1 VHNIDPVETDGVVSG
16 CDFTVT
22 LFNRTSI
29 NFRNFTINM
38 SWDDVVSERFKFD
51 KYVESVMSKEDLIK
65 FKDVIKEE
73 APTAPL
79 STSITVNAFG
89 ANKQVSVRSH
99 MNSEK
104 CYLMLKD
111 ARFNVTPCDIARN
124 VSSLGDMSL
133 AETNECTGLFQFVST
148 TNPEYYGKFKSISI
162 TEEAEQNSIMEN
174 QEMTDIDIV
183 IGKIVDNLG
192 VSDNTLNNIN

>member
-1 VHNIDPVETDGVVSG
+1 MNKKYSLNEGFVVIYGINSKITVIINFPSLKMIKLKNDSDEVSEFSISFISTNYPVKSVAEIVTDDLELNTVLDVCRHTLKICRQLHHLDSPRHCEPLACTGDYYIETLM
-16 CDFTVT
+16 T
-22 LFNRTSI
+22 LFS
-29 NFRNFTINM
+29 F
-38 SWDDVVSERFKFD
+38 
-51 KYVESVMSKEDLIK
+51 
-65 FKDVIKEE
+65 
-73 APTAPL
+73 
-79 STSITVNAFG
+79 
-89 ANKQVSVRSH
+89 
-99 MNSEK
+99 
-104 CYLMLKD
+104 
-111 ARFNVTPCDIARN
+111 
-124 VSSLGDMSL
+124 GDMSL